1 MRLFSRPNRV
11 DARRAAELLERGEAV
26 VLDVRVNLEWK
37 AGRIP
42 GALHIPLARVPS
54 RRHELRRDTT
64 IVTVCRSGHRSGLAA
79 RWLRHAGY
87 RVENLD
93 GGMKAWAR
101 ARLPLD
107 PPGGRV
113 L

>member
-1 MRLFSRPNRV
+1 VRFFSRPNQV
-11 DARRAAELLERGEAV
+11 DATRAAELLERGEAV
-26 VLDVRVNLEWK
+26 VLDVRENLEWK
-37 AGRIP
+37 AGRIS

-54 RRHELRRDTT
+54 RRHELPLDTT
-64 IVTVCRSGHRSGLAA
+64 IITVCRSGHRSGLAA
-79 RWLRHAGY
+79 RGLRHAGY

>member
-1 MRLFSRPNRV
+1 VRLFKRPNQIEPT
-11 DARRAAELLERGEAV
+11 RATALLERGRVV
-26 VLDVRVNLEWK
+26 VLDVRETIEWK

-42 GALHIPLARVPS
+42 GALHIPLAHLPS
-54 RRHELRRDTT
+54 RRGELPRDQT
-64 IVTVCRSGHRSGLAA
+64 IVAVCRSGHRSGLAA
-79 RWLRHAGY
+79 RGLRHAGY

-93 GGMKAWAR
+93 GGMKAWTR

-107 PPGGRV
+107 PPSGRV

>member
-1 MRLFSRPNRV
+1 MRLFKRPNQV
-11 DARRAAELLERGEAV
+11 EPTRAAAQLERGQVV
-26 VLDVRVNLEWK
+26 VLDVRETIEWK

-42 GALHIPLARVPS
+42 GALHIPLAQVPF
-54 RRHELRRDTT
+54 RGRELPRDTT

-79 RWLRHAGY
+79 RWLRRAGY
-87 RVENLD
+87 RVEDLD
-93 GGMKAWAR
+93 GGIKAWAR

>member
-1 MRLFSRPNRV
+1 MRLFKRPNQV
-11 DARRAAELLERGEAV
+11 EPTRAAALLERGQVV
-26 VLDVRVNLEWK
+26 VLDVRETIEWK

-42 GALHIPLARVPS
+42 GALHIPLAQLPS
-54 RRHELRRDTT
+54 RRRELPRDQT
-64 IVTVCRSGHRSGLAA
+64 IVTVCRSGHRSGLVA
-79 RWLRHAGY
+79 RGLRYAGY
-87 RVENLD
+87 QVENLD

-101 ARLPLD
+101 ARLPFD

>member
-1 MRLFSRPNRV
+1 MRPFNRPHRV
-11 DARRAAELLERGEAV
+11 DASRAAELLERGEAV
-26 VLDVRVNLEWK
+26 VLDVRENVEWK

-42 GALHIPLARVPS
+42 GALHIPLARLPA
-54 RRHELRRDTT
+54 RRHELPRDTT

-79 RWLRHAGY
+79 RGLRHAGY
-87 RVENLD
+87 RVENLA
-93 GGMKAWAR
+93 GGMKGWAR
-101 ARLPLD
+101 AGLPLD